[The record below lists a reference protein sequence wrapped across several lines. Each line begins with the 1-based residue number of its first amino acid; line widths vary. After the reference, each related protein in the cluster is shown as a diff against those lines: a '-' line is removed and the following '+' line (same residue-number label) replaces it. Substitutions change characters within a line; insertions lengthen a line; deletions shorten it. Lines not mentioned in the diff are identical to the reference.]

1 MKNFV
6 LRILIADDHPAVLAG
21 IESILENKDEI
32 QIVGRAKNSTE
43 IISFLRQNECDV
55 LVTDYSM
62 PGGAYG
68 DGLVMLNVIRK
79 RFPEVK
85 IVMLTMIENVGIIKS
100 LANQGV
106 YRIVHKTDSLGSLLP
121 AIYAAYTDGQFVSP
135 GASKILGG
143 GEDRLMKIDVPV
155 QLSKREE
162 EILLLLISG
171 LTVSEI
177 ARRLYR
183 SVKTISTHKIA
194 IMNKLGV
201 QKDIGL
207 IRYGIEMGW
216 VDVRK

>member
-21 IESILENKDEI
+21 IESVLEDKNEI
-32 QIVGRAKNSTE
+32 QIVGRATNSTE

-55 LVTDYSM
+55 LVTDCSM
-62 PGGAYG
+62 PGGTYG
-68 DGLVMLNVIRK
+68 DGLAMLNVIKR
-79 RFPEVK
+79 RFPHVK
-85 IVMLTMIENVGIIKS
+85 IVMLTMIENTSIIKS
-100 LANQGV
+100 LASQGV

-135 GASKILGG
+135 GASKLLGG
-143 GEDRLMKIDVPV
+143 EWPGVARAPLE
-155 QLSKREE
+155 LSRREE
-162 EILLLLISG
+162 EVLLLFVSG

-177 ARRLYR
+177 ARKLYR
-183 SVKTISTHKIA
+183 SIKTVSTHKIA
-194 IMNKLGV
+194 VMNKLGIN
-201 QKDIGL
+201 KDIDL